1 MIGRTSGLSDAQIH
15 SELDFGPPVM
25 STFAAST
32 FEQVSIW
39 KVGTP
44 LTVVVSQV
52 LQNSTFQP
60 NAIFYGWYAG
70 ELLDSP
76 ANANARKAIWDLLS
90 FRYNMRLLGES
101 VGFTLNYL
109 EGFERGRQL
118 RNAVALAPAPYQAT
132 TYVDLCTGQLIANFV
147 PIGGA
152 VNSCQILGPHF
163 GVDAQINERFYSLLV
178 NLSDKIALDTS
189 MSAGTKEREIKIMGA
204 FMVGFNQGGLRAA
217 SVSYDEL
224 FWSGYNLGLTNRVL
238 KKSVAWGRN
247 RKHNRIERSPE
258 RNRTAA
264 EMGFSTAC

>member
-39 KVGTP
+39 KVGTR

-109 EGFERGRQL
+109 EGFERGHQL

-189 MSAGTKEREIKIMGA
+189 MSAGTKE
-204 FMVGFNQGGLRAA
+204 Q
-217 SVSYDEL
+217 
-224 FWSGYNLGLTNRVL
+224 
-238 KKSVAWGRN
+238 
-247 RKHNRIERSPE
+247 RSK
-258 RNRTAA
+258 
-264 EMGFSTAC
+264 